1 MQERRSSSQ
10 HETLGIGERLRNAR
24 EARGLTLA
32 AAETLTRIRA
42 TYLKALEDEQ
52 FDRLPASVYARGFLR
67 TYAVALGLDP
77 DELTEAYPAAFDTPE
92 QPPVFSSLPAEIP
105 IHPATPP
112 SRARRIAVMV
122 GAVALLIVSILGY
135 IGLQQMRQFVQ
146 PVPPKP
152 SPAAVAEPA
161 RPAPPVAQPSQPA
174 PPFAPPSIPEG
185 GIELM
190 VQASGD
196 SWLLVVA
203 DGEPAFQGLV
213 HEGDVKVW
221 RARERLTIRVGNT
234 AAVSLRVNGQI
245 VQPDA
250 RRRVW
255 EQTFTKEPGN

>member
-1 MQERRSSSQ
+1 MQERRTSPQ
-10 HETLGIGERLRNAR
+10 GETLGIGERLRNAR

-42 TYLKALEDEQ
+42 IYLQALEDEH

-77 DELTEAYPAAFDTPE
+77 DELTEAYPAAFDTPA

-112 SRARRIAVMV
+112 SRARRVAITI
-122 GAVALLIVSILGY
+122 GAVALLIVAILGF
-135 IGLQQMRQFVQ
+135 IGLQQMRQFAQ
-146 PVPPKP
+146 PVPPK
-152 SPAAVAEPA
+152 SPPAVVAEPVA
-161 RPAPPVAQPSQPA
+161 PVPPAANLSAPLSPSAPPG
-174 PPFAPPSIPEG
+174 IPGEG
-185 GIELM
+185 VELM
-190 VQASGD
+190 VQASGT
-196 SWLLVVA
+196 SWLLVLA
-203 DGEPAFQGLV
+203 DGEQVFQGLLNK
-213 HEGDVKVW
+213 GDAKVW
-221 RARERLTIRVGNT
+221 RAKERLTIRVGNT

-255 EQTFTKEPGN
+255 EQTFTREPGH